1 MCLLAFAVDQ
11 SRRFPLVIAANR
23 DESFARPAA
32 RLAWWTPR
40 PGGAQI
46 LSGRDLDAGGTWL
59 GLNAAGRLACLT
71 NVRSP
76 VPKEADAPSRGRI
89 VTDWLTG
96 DERPDRFWM
105 RTALS
110 GHNRFNLIAA
120 DFAAGECFWGS
131 NDGSLP
137 LRLERGLYGLSN
149 ASLDTPWPK
158 TETLKARVRTALAS
172 ESIDQLGDQLFA
184 ALADRTIAADETL
197 PDTGVPREVERMLS
211 PAFIRSED
219 GRYGT
224 RCTTLVVTERVGRSV
239 VTHVVERS
247 FLPDGSASLQRHA
260 VLRHWP
266 PRVAESTAASV
277 EPSPVTEREVVPGMT
292 LGANRR
298 RREAAAA

>member
-1 MCLLAFAVDQ
+1 MCLLAVAIDQ

-23 DESFARPAA
+23 DESFTRPAA

-71 NVRSP
+71 NVRSTA
-76 VPKEADAPSRGRI
+76 PKEADAPSRGRI
-89 VTDWLTG
+89 VTDWLTAG
-96 DERPDRFWM
+96 ERPDRFWM

-120 DFAAGECFWGS
+120 DFAAGECFWAS

-158 TETLKARVRTALAS
+158 TEALKARLREALTS
-172 ESIDQLGDQLFA
+172 EALDPLADQLFA
-184 ALADRTIAADETL
+184 ALADRSPAPDEAL

-211 PAFIRSED
+211 PAFIRSDD

-239 VTHVVERS
+239 VTHMVERS
-247 FLPDGSASLQRHA
+247 FLPDGSPSLQRHA

-266 PRVAESTAASV
+266 PRAAEPGTAPV
-277 EPSPVTEREVVPGMT
+277 EPAPVTEREVVPGMT
-292 LGANRR
+292 LAASRR
-298 RREAAAA
+298 RREATAA

>member
-1 MCLLAFAVDQ
+1 MCLVAIAIDQ
-11 SRRFPLVIAANR
+11 SRRFPLVVAANR

-40 PGGAQI
+40 PGGPQI

-59 GLNAAGRLACLT
+59 GLNAAGRLACVT

-76 VPKEADAPSRGRI
+76 APKDLDAPSRGRI

-96 DERPDRFWM
+96 AERPDRFWM

-110 GHNRFNLIAA
+110 GHNRFNLVAA
-120 DFAAGECFWGS
+120 DLAAGECFWAT

-149 ASLDTPWPK
+149 GALDAPWPK
-158 TETLKARVRTALAS
+158 TEALRARAREALAS
-172 ESIDQLGDQLFA
+172 ESLDPLADAPFA
-184 ALADRTIAADETL
+184 ALADRSVAPDEAL
-197 PDTGVPREVERMLS
+197 PDTGVPLEVERQLS

-224 RCTTLVVTERVGRSV
+224 RCSTLVIAERVGRTL
-239 VTHVVERS
+239 VTHMVERS
-247 FLPDGSASLQRHA
+247 FLPDGTPSLQRHA
-260 VLRHWP
+260 VLRNWP
-266 PRVAESTAASV
+266 PRPGDGTETAV
-277 EPSPVTEREVVPGMT
+277 EASPVTEREVVPGMT
-292 LGANRR
+292 LATTRR
-298 RREAAAA
+298 RREPTAA